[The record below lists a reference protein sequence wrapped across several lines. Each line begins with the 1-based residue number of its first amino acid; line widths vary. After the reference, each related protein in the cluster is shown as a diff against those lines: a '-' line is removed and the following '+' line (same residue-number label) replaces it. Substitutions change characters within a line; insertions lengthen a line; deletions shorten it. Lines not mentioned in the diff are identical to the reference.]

1 VAIPNYAYL
10 NLQIPG
16 LAEIITVEAK
26 TQCTLD
32 YEQNSIELA
41 ATIAALRELYLN
53 ALPSLTG
60 PTMPSSIGAFKVPED
75 PKAVQIDAEDPA
87 KTVQIGAD
95 LSPKQLGELID
106 FLRCNKDIFAWSP
119 A

>member
-41 ATIAALRELYLN
+41 ATVAELRELYSMHYPL
-53 ALPSLTG
+53 
-60 PTMPSSIGAFKVPED
+60 
-75 PKAVQIDAEDPA
+75 
-87 KTVQIGAD
+87 
-95 LSPKQLGELID
+95 
-106 FLRCNKDIFAWSP
+106 
-119 A
+119 